1 MLIWAVSGL
10 KGRGR
15 FRSKRFSVL
24 LVFEDPEGLLISIDR
39 RFLSKVRFPTFRLS
53 LCRRSLA
60 HRQQPQPFSTLS
72 SPASS
77 DRSDDSNRIRMTSR
91 IQNVSPNA
99 AHFDSIPPSASTA
112 SANPHQANPT
122 DLTTPKKFEKHAR
135 RSWRRSSAHRP
146 HNAPSP
152 SQGFAGMS
160 LIQVQMPMPI
170 DIVSGG
176 PRVAGDPVE
185 AVEEL
190 KECRSPSTL
199 STTSSSGIDST
210 GTNETGETVPHSNS
224 DSALG
229 EECPKLSDSD
239 DVDSTSSFPGHFQAP
254 PQHPFIP
261 PQLLPFA
268 LCGVLPAVPS
278 EEDLERFRFFR
289 QQHNF
294 YKNYFARQRRLN
306 PNSISYAPTPPNPMQ
321 EYFFISYETM
331 DSFLD
336 YLEALYP
343 QLTRSRSTTMQSSD
357 ESCCSMPATI
367 QPRAEAAEPSIPFR
381 YGVDSHPEG
390 NLSSSNS
397 IIRVLSSSVSS
408 IPLWKLRSS
417 SGRSV
422 FHDDDAKFEKNIDR
436 QLAHRHHRR
445 CLQPAIHDV
454 SNATVFGVPSGNA
467 SRHRSPAFRSFAH
480 RPRLLPHLRGPIRAA
495 PESTLRRSPVPRLL
509 QTSSPTSSLSQ
520 LGLQDKHSKL
530 ILQG

>member
-381 YGVDSHPEG
+381 YGVDSHPEAFPPFRYG
-390 NLSSSNS
+390 SCAPPAAGPCSTTTTQSSRKTS
-397 IIRVLSSSVSS
+397 IDSSHTATTDD
-408 IPLWKLRSS
+408 
-417 SGRSV
+417 V
-422 FHDDDAKFEKNIDR
+422 FNPQFMMSQMPPFSASPPGMPPVIVPPRFEASRTDLDYCRIFAAQFALPPNR
-436 QLAHRHHRR
+436 RFGGHQYPGYSRHHR
-445 CLQPAIHDV
+445 QPHHY
-454 SNATVFGVPSGNA
+454 PSSVYRTNTEFQSEG
-467 SRHRSPAFRSFAH
+467 SVKRVDDGE
-480 RPRLLPHLRGPIRAA
+480 L
-495 PESTLRRSPVPRLL
+495 
-509 QTSSPTSSLSQ
+509 
-520 LGLQDKHSKL
+520 
-530 ILQG
+530 